1 MVWRVEKPRF
11 CLLRSGI
18 SLDTGK
24 SGHRKGTV
32 SVVSERSLV
41 SEHKMNGLE
50 RMFLTEK
57 VRMRTQTMSNLWPV
71 ILDP

>member
-1 MVWRVEKPRF
+1 MAWRVEKPRF
-11 CLLRSGI
+11 CLFRSGI

-24 SGHRKGTV
+24 SEHRKGTI

-41 SEHKMNGLE
+41 SEHEMNALE

-57 VRMRTQTMSNLWPV
+57 VRMRTQTMTNL
-71 ILDP
+71 